1 MIIAVLLLC
10 SGIDMIGDMPSRVVP
25 GKEPEVIENLI
36 PEEEEQVDCG
46 VHRRRKPLVDK
57 TVSPDTKPELPDIKP
72 EVDDTKP
79 ELPDT
84 KPELPD
90 TKPEATDTNTST
102 NPEEI
107 VIPFPEGDELEPGEK
122 EVEAKDDSEAGYK
135 YYVYRSH
142 NCDPC
147 IRLVNE
153 LQKNVD
159 EKDLILSY
167 ERTTKSGKHIW
178 YVPVL
183 EVYKDGKLVHQQ
195 TGYTSFKSIK
205 KRIDEAN

>member
-10 SGIDMIGDMPSRVVP
+10 SGIDMIGSMPNRVVP

-36 PEEEEQVDCG
+36 PEEEEKVDCG
-46 VHRRRKPLVDK
+46 VHRRRKPLVNK
-57 TVSPDTKPELPDIKP
+57 TVSPDIKPELPDIKP
-72 EVDDTKP
+72 EVDDTKS

-84 KPELPD
+84 KPEV
-90 TKPEATDTNTST
+90 TDTNTIT

-107 VIPFPEGDELEPGEK
+107 MIPFPEGDKLEPGEK

-142 NCDPC
+142 NCAPC
-147 IRLVNE
+147 IWLVNE

-167 ERTTKSGKHIW
+167 ERTTKSGKHIT

-183 EVYKDGKLVHQQ
+183 EVYKDGELVHQQ

-205 KRIDEAN
+205 KHIDEAN

>member
-25 GKEPEVIENLI
+25 GKEPEAIENLI

-57 TVSPDTKPELPDIKP
+57 TVSPDTKPE
-72 EVDDTKP
+72 VDDTKP

-84 KPELPD
+84 KPEAD
-90 TKPEATDTNTST
+90 DTST

-122 EVEAKDDSEAGYK
+122 EVEAKDDSEVGYK

-167 ERTTKSGKHIW
+167 ERTTKSGKHIT

-183 EVYKDGKLVHQQ
+183 EVYKDGELVHQQ

-205 KRIDEAN
+205 KHIDEAN

>member
-1 MIIAVLLLC
+1 MLLAVLLLC
-10 SGIDMIGDMPSRVVP
+10 SGIDMIGDMPNRVVP

-46 VHRRRKPLVDK
+46 VHKRRKPLVDK

-72 EVDDTKP
+72 E
-79 ELPDT
+79 LPDT
-84 KPELPD
+84 KPEV
-90 TKPEATDTNTST
+90 TDTGT

-107 VIPFPEGDELEPGEK
+107 MIPFPEGDKLEPGEK

-135 YYVYRSH
+135 YYVYCSH
-142 NCDPC
+142 NCAPC

-153 LQKNVD
+153 LRKNVD

-167 ERTTKSGKHIW
+167 ERTTKSGKRIT

-183 EVYKDGKLVHQQ
+183 EVYKDGELVHQQ

-205 KRIDEAN
+205 KYIDEAN